1 MRVSHENFE
10 LAGFLVGRLP
20 SSDLPRLFEMVPE
33 AQVICWVRAR
43 PGIPRVGMAPMLRD
57 RFGVSRATA
66 YRWLSLIESAEA
78 TVRSEA
84 LPPPDDE
91 PRTQERSW

>member
-43 PGIPRVGMAPMLRD
+43 PGIPRVYMAPMLRD

-78 TVRSEA
+78 SARCEA
-84 LPPPDDE
+84 SKVAAVQVHE
-91 PRTQERSW
+91 QERAW